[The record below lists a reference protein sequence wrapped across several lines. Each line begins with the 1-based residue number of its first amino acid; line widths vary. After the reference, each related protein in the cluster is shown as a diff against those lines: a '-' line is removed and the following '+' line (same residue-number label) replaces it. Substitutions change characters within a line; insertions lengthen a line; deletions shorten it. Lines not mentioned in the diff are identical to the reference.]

1 VRKWKVLCPILG
13 RARGLSEKGTV
24 LNSRRIWLLAAAL
37 IAALTLT
44 APAVAAPRH
53 HKVLVKTR
61 QHLGKPAR
69 HHLIAVRH
77 GHRIH
82 WYSKTHGL
90 PKHKLP
96 PIKLSANVK
105 FAHAGIRAFGPTSV
119 PNVTAVG
126 SCQFGTDTLEGM
138 TYVQSY
144 GGLNA
149 DVASC
154 VGNDGGNTESNSFFP
169 SPTCDLA
176 DGQSVHRSPLEVAKF
191 MDGEIMVLC
200 TVPDDNGSG
209 GSAANDQGAPY
220 AVYQQGFPCEA
231 AVGTGS
237 SGNSAFIA
245 KTNDSL
251 EYSQTYTENG
261 QTVKALTTSCIGQL
275 PSNKTAPSTPVAHL
289 VSCTQYDP
297 FAAGKFV
304 RGLGETIT
312 YPDGQF
318 QETCNVPNYSNS
330 VACTSGT
337 DCSTD
342 AGADDTSNLNVTESP
357 TSDGT
362 LTESVDNGTALSCQP
377 EQYGG
382 YTGFDPN
389 WYSFHFTGT
398 GSKVLT
404 YDLFTLP
411 FNADRRVEVC
421 FGATIEFSVI
431 SDDGAAQPG
440 TLPDGTP
447 GFIGLLP
454 SCDSV
459 SGQSPCIEGV
469 GPIGRLAAN
478 GTQVTVLI
486 PDNFPADPHMHI

>member
-1 VRKWKVLCPILG
+1 
-13 RARGLSEKGTV
+13 
-24 LNSRRIWLLAAAL
+24 LLAASL

-53 HKVLVKTR
+53 YKVLAKSR
-61 QHLGKPAR
+61 HHLGKAKR
-69 HHLIAVRH
+69 HNLIAVRH
-77 GHRIH
+77 GHRVH
-82 WYSKTHGL
+82 WFSKTHGL

-96 PIKLSANVK
+96 PIKLSANIK
-105 FAHAGIRAFGPTSV
+105 FAHAGIRAFGPTSA
-119 PNVTAVG
+119 PTVTGTG
-126 SCQFGTDTLEGM
+126 SCSFGAPVSLSSPDGM

-144 GGLNA
+144 GDLAA
-149 DVASC
+149 DVVNC

-169 SPTCDLA
+169 SPACVNSA
-176 DGQSVHRSPLEVAKF
+176 GKSVHQSPLEVAKF
-191 MDGEIMVLC
+191 MDGEWMVLC
-200 TVPDDNGSG
+200 TIPDDNGSG

-220 AVYQQGFPCEA
+220 AVYQQGFPCQA

-261 QTVKALTTSCIGQL
+261 QTVKALTTSCIGRL
-275 PSNKTAPSTPVAHL
+275 PNNKTAPSTPVAHL

-297 FAAGKFV
+297 FAPGKFV

-342 AGADDTSNLNVTESP
+342 AFADDTSNLNVTESP

-362 LTESVDNGTALSCQP
+362 LTESVDNGTALSCGG
-377 EQYGG
+377 EGAGG

-411 FNADRRVEVC
+411 FNEGNNVQVC
-421 FGATIEFSVI
+421 FGATEPFQAE
-431 SDDGAAQPG
+431 SDDGESVPG

-447 GFIGLLP
+447 GFIGLLRLCGDVDGP
-454 SCDSV
+454 E
-459 SGQSPCIEGV
+459 PCIESI
-469 GPIGRLAAN
+469 GPISRLAAA
-478 GTQVTVLI
+478 GTQIIVEI
-486 PDNFPADPHMHI
+486 PAGFTADPHMHA

>member
-1 VRKWKVLCPILG
+1 MPTRG
-13 RARGLSEKGTV
+13 GARGLSQKGTD
-24 LNSRRIWLLAAAL
+24 LNSRRLLLLAAAL
-37 IAALTLT
+37 MAALTLA
-44 APAVAAPRH
+44 APAAAAPRH
-53 HKVLVKTR
+53 YKVLGKAR
-61 QHLGKPAR
+61 HHLGKPA
-69 HHLIAVRH
+69 HKQLIAVRH

-82 WYSKTHGL
+82 WFSKTHGL

-105 FAHAGIRAFGPTSV
+105 FAHAGIRAFGPTSA
-119 PNVTAVG
+119 PTVTGTG
-126 SCQFGTDTLEGM
+126 SCNFGPTLMTPDGM
-138 TYVQSY
+138 SYVQSY
-144 GGLNA
+144 GSLAA
-149 DVASC
+149 DVMSC
-154 VGNDGGNTESNSFFP
+154 VGNNGGNTEANSFFP
-169 SPTCDLA
+169 SPTCSNSA
-176 DGQSVHRSPLEVAKF
+176 AKSVHDAPLVVATF
-191 MDGEIMVLC
+191 VDGEWMALC
-200 TVPDDNGSG
+200 TVPDDNGVG
-209 GSAANDQGAPY
+209 GSAANTQHAPY
-220 AVYQQGFPCEA
+220 VVYQQGFPCQA

-297 FAAGKFV
+297 NHPGKFV
-304 RGLGETIT
+304 KGLGETIT

-318 QETCNVPNYSNS
+318 QETCNVPDYSNS

-342 AGADDTSNLNVTESP
+342 VGADETSNLRVTESP

-362 LTESVDNGTALSCQP
+362 LTETVDNGAPLSCAG
-377 EQYGG
+377 EQFGG

-389 WYSFHFTGT
+389 WYGFSYTGS

-411 FNADRRVEVC
+411 FNSDRDVEVC
-421 FGATIEFSVI
+421 FGATERFNTV
-431 SDDGAAQPG
+431 SDDGSAQPG

-459 SGQSPCIEGV
+459 SGAEPCVESI
-469 GPIGRLAAN
+469 GPISSEGPS

-486 PDNFPADPHMHI
+486 PESFTADPFGHI

>member
-1 VRKWKVLCPILG
+1 LP
-13 RARGLSEKGTV
+13 
-24 LNSRRIWLLAAAL
+24 AAAL
-37 IAALTLT
+37 VAALTF
-44 APAVAAPRH
+44 AGPAAAAPRH
-53 HKVLVKTR
+53 VKVLVKSHHR
-61 QHLGKPAR
+61 HLGKPAR
-69 HHLIAVRH
+69 HNLIAVRH

-82 WYSKTHGL
+82 WFSKTHGL

-96 PIKLSANVK
+96 PIKLSANLRSA
-105 FAHAGIRAFGPTSV
+105 AHGIRAFGPTSV
-119 PNVTAVG
+119 PSVTAIG
-126 SCQFGTDTLEGM
+126 SCHIGTDTLEGM

-144 GGLNA
+144 GDLAG

-154 VGNDGGNTESNSFFP
+154 VGNDGGTAEANSFFP
-169 SPTCDLA
+169 NPSCDLA
-176 DGQSVHRSPLEVAKF
+176 DGKSVHTSPLELAKF
-191 MDGEIMVLC
+191 VDGEVLVLC

-209 GSAANDQGAPY
+209 GSAANDQLAPY
-220 AVYQQGFPCEA
+220 VVYQQGFPCQA
-231 AVGTGS
+231 AVGAGS

-245 KTNDSL
+245 KTKDSI

-275 PSNKTAPSTPVAHL
+275 PAGKTAPSTAVAHL

-304 RGLGETIT
+304 KGLGETIT

-318 QETCNVPNYSNS
+318 QETCNVPDYTNS
-330 VACTSGT
+330 VACTNGT

-342 AGADDTSNLNVTESP
+342 VGADDTSNLKVTETP

-362 LTESVDNGTALSCQP
+362 LSENVDHGSPLSCAG
-377 EQYGG
+377 EQFGG

-389 WYSFHFTGT
+389 WYQFTFTGT
-398 GSKVLT
+398 GSKQLT
-404 YDLFTLP
+404 YDLFSLP
-411 FNADRRVEVC
+411 FSTDNNVQAC
-421 FGATIEFSVI
+421 FGATERFNTV
-431 SDDGAAQPG
+431 SDDGASQPG

-459 SGQSPCIEGV
+459 SGAEPCVESI
-469 GPIGRLAAN
+469 GPIGRLPAD

-486 PDNFPADPHMHI
+486 PDSFGADPAFHI